1 MVLSVLGG
9 AEAVRAEAEPLWSL
23 DVGSRVYSLGVSAGG
38 KYVAVGSEEGLHL
51 LIGGEVMW
59 SHPTDAPVVSVAV
72 TPDARYIAA
81 GTNNTLYLLNRSGD
95 VVWRYIV
102 NATSVGVTSD
112 AAYIAAGTKEGMVYL
127 FRNREPFRYYQT
139 DAPVYSVSITPDGS
153 YVGAASGGVVYLLSI
168 EGEPGL
174 SIEVKSA
181 QNHTPAT
188 SVALSRDATYS
199 AAGSGMLWL
208 FNASGELVWSIRLPG
223 AASVSMDHAGRYLAA
238 GASGGVYLFS
248 GRELVW
254 SYPTSTTPAVSIA
267 PDGSYVGAA
276 SGSVVYLIPAELTA
290 PPQPV
295 PETEATTQPVPETE
309 APPPTPS
316 PEPPGEEAALG
327 VLRVLTTPSEA
338 GVYVDGS
345 YAGETPLTL
354 VLEPGRH
361 TLRVEKEGYSP
372 RSLSVALAEGDTR
385 TLNLALTPE
394 PASPLEVPP
403 ALIGAAA
410 LLTLG
415 GAVVLW
421 RLAGRGGGGGERGQG
436 RKEERRKK
444 KRRRKRMRVA
454 CFDLEG
460 PLSPQDNAYEVMGLI
475 ENGRKIFEVI
485 SRYDDLLTL
494 EGRQG
499 YEPGDTLKLIIPFL
513 VLHGIT
519 SRDVERVSEGAQ
531 LVEGAAETLQEL
543 RDTGWKVHIISTS
556 YAQHALR
563 IARALGVPEED
574 VACTRVELESFS
586 GAEGLELVREV
597 EHLILEKLYPEM
609 DDREILRTLDEF
621 YFVKLPQTELGRM
634 IERVEVTGGERK
646 VRAMLRFLERHG
658 SRLEECVA
666 VGDSITDF
674 KMLRRVRE
682 GGGLAIAFNANQYA
696 LPHCDV
702 GVASTTLRSLL
713 PLMHAFAAGG
723 RAGALLAAERLESE
737 EAVYTLSPGETQEKL
752 QEALEVHMRFRRLV
766 RGESAKLG

>member
-1 MVLSVLGG
+1 M
-9 AEAVRAEAEPLWSL
+9 
-23 DVGSRVYSLGVSAGG
+23 
-38 KYVAVGSEEGLHL
+38 
-51 LIGGEVMW
+51 
-59 SHPTDAPVVSVAV
+59 
-72 TPDARYIAA
+72 
-81 GTNNTLYLLNRSGD
+81 
-95 VVWRYIV
+95 
-102 NATSVGVTSD
+102 
-112 AAYIAAGTKEGMVYL
+112 
-127 FRNREPFRYYQT
+127 
-139 DAPVYSVSITPDGS
+139 
-153 YVGAASGGVVYLLSI
+153 
-168 EGEPGL
+168 
-174 SIEVKSA
+174 
-181 QNHTPAT
+181 
-188 SVALSRDATYS
+188 
-199 AAGSGMLWL
+199 
-208 FNASGELVWSIRLPG
+208 
-223 AASVSMDHAGRYLAA
+223 
-238 GASGGVYLFS
+238 
-248 GRELVW
+248 
-254 SYPTSTTPAVSIA
+254 
-267 PDGSYVGAA
+267 
-276 SGSVVYLIPAELTA
+276 
-290 PPQPV
+290 
-295 PETEATTQPVPETE
+295 
-309 APPPTPS
+309 
-316 PEPPGEEAALG
+316 
-327 VLRVLTTPSEA
+327 
-338 GVYVDGS
+338 DGS

-403 ALIGAAA
+403 ALVGAAA

-421 RLAGRGGGGGERGQG
+421 RLAGRGGGGERGQG
-436 RKEERRKK
+436 REEERRKK

-519 SRDVERVSEGAQ
+519 SRDVERVSEAAP

-621 YFVKLPQTELGRM
+621 YFVKLPRTELGRM

-658 SRLEECVA
+658 LGVEECVA

-723 RAGALLAAERLESE
+723 RAGALLAAEKLESE
-737 EAVYTLSPGETQEKL
+737 EAVYTLFPGETQEKL